1 MSERSGASTLATMT
15 LEEPGA
21 EQASPRAPGP
31 LRCGPCAVWPRQQT
45 WLCAV
50 PLVMGFVGLGLSLML
65 LKWIVVGSVQ
75 DYVPTDLVDPKGS
88 IGQDPIFLSKPSA
101 MPKGPDISTA
111 TTTSAA
117 STTALVSTTTP
128 LAADGTAPAP
138 RTRSGPPANHS
149 ANGSTANGDGNRA
162 PHLHNHVGTRIS
174 GTVVTSSTTR
184 ATRLTPPPSSKEV
197 TPRSTVRKGSGAGNG
212 RNGAAN
218 SKPGQTS
225 ATITTT
231 ASTTT
236 TATVKTIAKHST
248 ANHLPA
254 SGPGQAH
261 ITLESWARQGPGHA
275 PTPPLPNTHCLQP
288 IAAISENL
296 STVPHIP
303 LPHKHLNGHYERR
316 GGEPA
321 LAWREGGESF
331 GVDSFI
337 FNTPAAA
344 ARSDTAILT
353 APLPPQ
359 PYLALLLEIN
369 LVRPLKELSSAESG
383 NMGGYSAE
391 LLEVSKNQQ
400 KTGCNRNT
408 MLRGRDALRAA
419 GQERGGEQE
428 VCPRKTIRAAV
439 APTLPSLRSE
449 VFKPCV
455 EDKDLAFCLNEGEC
469 SIIETVAGVHRH
481 CSSTEFRQFWDGES
495 GIKPPLK
502 PLPKGKACPCAREF
516 FLPGLKEYTIQGGER
531 CDFKEKGE
539 GKITGKVNPEKWKQH
554 QQCRDIYLMMKANI
568 STVPGLCLYECS
580 NYGSFPSTV
589 DLASSAPRQV
599 LSIPVPHFL
608 PLGPGIP
615 VSHVL
620 SKCSGLNCILSSA
633 ESGDTYQRQ
642 VLSIFSIASGICL
655 LGVAC
660 MALYRRNKRHREK
673 LQAHFS
679 DTRSLRDCSV
689 NASGLMSKSTPRL
702 QYSLQLQKSCS
713 SHGSCIKGNSVVPG
727 TSTVTPPILSRALSK
742 GKRFRSSSLS
752 LSPAQQR
759 RETNYFR
766 TPPVSRGKHKITTN
780 LIDGSR
786 VAGPV
791 YKHLQEDE
799 STDIESIRRCDSA
812 GGRVGALLS
821 RTSLSHFAAR
831 KGWTEVPCTRLDKG
845 TAFLPPSLR
854 TRSVPIIPSLQA
866 CDLEAGN
873 VDTSDRNQGGLL
885 KLHPALKEKTA
896 MPISNSPSPPCETVV
911 QAPGVMPGSVSTP
924 AATTVMLGS
933 EKNLSSAQTP
943 CSFEITVEL
952 AQDLK
957 QKSLSIPVKMS
968 RSHGEIHRGGTNTLE
983 AGTARESEGKSVRDS
998 ARVLHTGSGTRG
1010 LKAAGQREAQGQC
1023 QGQTSL
1029 AYGGAN
1035 CFLATKGPSCRGMG
1049 NAFAKPPAS

>member
-1 MSERSGASTLATMT
+1 MSERSGASTLAAMT

-117 STTALVSTTTP
+117 STTAMVSTTTP

-138 RTRSGPPANHS
+138 RTRSAPSANHS
-149 ANGSTANGDGNRA
+149 ANGSTANGVGNRA
-162 PHLHNHVGTRIS
+162 PHPHNHVGTRVS
-174 GTVVTSSTTR
+174 GTVVTTSTTR
-184 ATRLTPPPSSKEV
+184 TTRLTPPPSGKEG
-197 TPRSTVRKGSGAGNG
+197 TPRGTVGKGGSTGNG
-212 RNGAAN
+212 RNGPAN

-231 ASTTT
+231 VSTTT
-236 TATVKTIAKHST
+236 TTTVKTTAKVQPTTSQPSAPVKPT
-248 ANHLPA
+248 SRWNH
-254 SGPGQAH
+254 G
-261 ITLESWARQGPGHA
+261 RQGKGSATRPHRFR
-275 PTPPLPNTHCLQP
+275 TP
-288 IAAISENL
+288 
-296 STVPHIP
+296 
-303 LPHKHLNGHYERR
+303 
-316 GGEPA
+316 
-321 LAWREGGESF
+321 
-331 GVDSFI
+331 
-337 FNTPAAA
+337 
-344 ARSDTAILT
+344 
-353 APLPPQ
+353 
-359 PYLALLLEIN
+359 
-369 LVRPLKELSSAESG
+369 
-383 NMGGYSAE
+383 M
-391 LLEVSKNQQ
+391 
-400 KTGCNRNT
+400 
-408 MLRGRDALRAA
+408 
-419 GQERGGEQE
+419 
-428 VCPRKTIRAAV
+428 

-481 CSSTEFRQFWDGES
+481 CRCKEGYH
-495 GIKPPLK
+495 
-502 PLPKGKACPCAREF
+502 
-516 FLPGLKEYTIQGGER
+516 GLR
-531 CDFKEKGE
+531 CDQF
-539 GKITGKVNPEKWKQH
+539 
-554 QQCRDIYLMMKANI
+554 
-568 STVPGLCLYECS
+568 VPK
-580 NYGSFPSTV
+580 T
-589 DLASSAPRQV
+589 DA
-599 LSIPVPHFL
+599 
-608 PLGPGIP
+608 
-615 VSHVL
+615 
-620 SKCSGLNCILSSA
+620 ILSDPTDELGIEFM

-679 DTRSLRDCSV
+679 DGRSLRDCSI
-689 NASGLMSKSTPRL
+689 NASGLMSKSAPRP

-713 SHGSCIKGNSVVPG
+713 SHGSSVKGSNVAPG
-727 TSTVTPPILSRALSK
+727 ASTVAPPILSRALSK

-759 RETNYFR
+759 RENNYFR
-766 TPPVSRGKHKITTN
+766 TPPISRGKHKISTN

-786 VAGPV
+786 VAGHV

-799 STDIESIRRCDSA
+799 STDMESIGRCDSA
-812 GGRVGALLS
+812 SGRVGTLLS

-845 TAFLPPSLR
+845 TTFLPPSLR

-866 CDLEAGN
+866 CDREAGHA
-873 VDTSDRNQGGLL
+873 DTSDRNQGGLL
-885 KLHPALKEKTA
+885 KWHPMLAGKTA
-896 MPISNSPSPPCETVV
+896 VPISNPPSTPRETVV
-911 QAPGVMPGSVSTP
+911 LAPGVMPSSVSP
-924 AATTVMLGS
+924 PATTAAP
-933 EKNLSSAQTP
+933 SSTQTP
-943 CSFEITVEL
+943 SSIEITVEL
-952 AQDLK
+952 TPELK
-957 QKSLSIPVKMS
+957 QKSLSSPMKMS
-968 RSHGEIHRGGTNTLE
+968 GSHSEIHCGGTNTLE
-983 AGTARESEGKSVRDS
+983 AGTVLESERKSVQYS

-1010 LKAAGQREAQGQC
+1010 LKAAGQREAQGPS

-1029 AYGGAN
+1029 VYGRAN
-1035 CFLATKGPSCRGMG
+1035 ISLATKGPSCRGTG
-1049 NAFAKPPAS
+1049 NAYARPSAS

>member
-1 MSERSGASTLATMT
+1 MSERSGASTLAAMT

-117 STTALVSTTTP
+117 ATTAMVATTTP

-162 PHLHNHVGTRIS
+162 PHLHNRVGTRIS
-174 GTVVTSSTTR
+174 GTVVTTSTTR
-184 ATRLTPPPSSKEV
+184 ATRLTPPPSGKEV
-197 TPRSTVRKGSGAGNG
+197 TPRSTVRKGSSASDG

-218 SKPGQTS
+218 SKPGHPS

-231 ASTTT
+231 APTTT
-236 TATVKTIAKHST
+236 TATVKTTAKVQPT
-248 ANHLPA
+248 TTQPVKATTRWNHGRPGK
-254 SGPGQAH
+254 GPTTRPH
-261 ITLESWARQGPGHA
+261 HRFR
-275 PTPPLPNTHCLQP
+275 TP
-288 IAAISENL
+288 
-296 STVPHIP
+296 VP
-303 LPHKHLNGHYERR
+303 
-316 GGEPA
+316 
-321 LAWREGGESF
+321 
-331 GVDSFI
+331 
-337 FNTPAAA
+337 
-344 ARSDTAILT
+344 
-353 APLPPQ
+353 
-359 PYLALLLEIN
+359 
-369 LVRPLKELSSAESG
+369 
-383 NMGGYSAE
+383 
-391 LLEVSKNQQ
+391 
-400 KTGCNRNT
+400 
-408 MLRGRDALRAA
+408 
-419 GQERGGEQE
+419 
-428 VCPRKTIRAAV
+428 
-439 APTLPSLRSE
+439 PTLPSLRSE

-481 CSSTEFRQFWDGES
+481 CRCKEGYH
-495 GIKPPLK
+495 
-502 PLPKGKACPCAREF
+502 
-516 FLPGLKEYTIQGGER
+516 GLR
-531 CDFKEKGE
+531 CDQF
-539 GKITGKVNPEKWKQH
+539 
-554 QQCRDIYLMMKANI
+554 
-568 STVPGLCLYECS
+568 VPK
-580 NYGSFPSTV
+580 T
-589 DLASSAPRQV
+589 DA
-599 LSIPVPHFL
+599 
-608 PLGPGIP
+608 
-615 VSHVL
+615 
-620 SKCSGLNCILSSA
+620 ILSDPTDELGIEFM

-660 MALYRRNKRHREK
+660 MALYHRNKRHREK

-679 DTRSLRDCSV
+679 DSRSLRDCSI

-702 QYSLQLQKSCS
+702 QYSLQFQKSCS
-713 SHGSCIKGNSVVPG
+713 SHGSSVKDGSVAPG
-727 TSTVTPPILSRALSK
+727 TSAAAPPILSRALSK

-759 RETNYFR
+759 RENNYFR
-766 TPPVSRGKHKITTN
+766 TPPVSRGRHKIATN
-780 LIDGSR
+780 LMDGSR
-786 VAGPV
+786 VAGHV

-845 TAFLPPSLR
+845 TTFLPPSLH

-873 VDTSDRNQGGLL
+873 ADTSDRNRGGLL
-885 KLHPALKEKTA
+885 KWHPMLAGKTTV
-896 MPISNSPSPPCETVV
+896 PISKSPSPPCETVA
-911 QAPGVMPGSVSTP
+911 QAPGVMPSSVSPPT
-924 AATTVMLGS
+924 ATITLGS
-933 EKNLSSAQTP
+933 EKNLCAAQIP
-943 CSFEITVEL
+943 CSIEITVEL
-952 AQDLK
+952 AKELK
-957 QKSLSIPVKMS
+957 EKSLSGS
-968 RSHGEIHRGGTNTLE
+968 QSEIRRGGTNTLK
-983 AGTARESEGKSVRDS
+983 AGTVRESEGKSVQYS
-998 ARVLHTGSGTRG
+998 ARVLHTSSGTRG

-1023 QGQTSL
+1023 QGQTSPM
-1029 AYGGAN
+1029 YGGAY
-1035 CFLATKGPSCRGMG
+1035 CSMATKGPSCRGTG
-1049 NAFAKPPAS
+1049 NAYAKPSAS